1 MKNKD
6 RLIFVTNDD
15 GYQAK
20 GFEAALEV
28 AREFGRVL
36 AVAPATAQSGKSQA
50 ITMYDPLFLDKR
62 RPASVVTSSKDL
74 PEKAKG
80 SCSRESIRIF
90 IRLPPSASSQH
101 QSKSRAPRS
110 VAGWPRT
117 VGASRPAP
125 SCR

>member
-62 RPASVVTSSKDL
+62 RSEEGLEVYSFSGTPVDCVKVTFDHLIGEQKVDL
-74 PEKAKG
+74 VISGINHG
-80 SCSRESIRIF
+80 SNAATNVLYS
-90 IRLPPSASSQH
+90 
-101 QSKSRAPRS
+101 
-110 VAGWPRT
+110 GT
-117 VGASRPAP
+117 MGAAIEGSF
-125 SCR
+125 